1 MMNDKD
7 IALAVA
13 EAVEAAAAATAAVST
28 PRFRKLMLPVD
39 VDSEVESAVDL
50 LKEMYNEVVAAVI
63 LKSPPTLAPTV
74 VAASRPRILIDSFYV
89 LNAKGYKFVEQ
100 EHPPEVESKRSLE
113 VAAAPSKVEA
123 TINLK
128 ILINDKNLTT
138 IIAEEATTT
147 PKALKAQPNKL
158 KILMNGKDIALAMAE
173 AAEAAAATTAAV
185 QTTSFRKSMLL
196 VESAIDLLKE
206 MYNDVVAAAILK
218 SPACDAVAFIKSP
231 VTPAAAIDFF
241 VLCTF
246 TASSSDS
253 AAFVPPSTPLPSQPT
268 LTPTAMAAS
277 PPRIL
282 IDSFY
287 AELNANG
294 YKFAELE
301 HPPEAKPEHPPKVAA
316 APSKAG
322 AAINLKILIKGK
334 DLNTAIAKD
343 VTATLNAPKA
353 PKALKAALMK
363 LKILMN
369 DKDIALAMTEVVEA
383 AAAATATVPT
393 SRLRKPLFPVNVDL
407 EVESFTDLLK
417 EMYNEVVASAILK
430 SSELMLLVEEACDA
444 VAFIESPAA
453 PAAAIDIFVLC
464 TFMAFPSDYAA
475 YVLPPLRSLL
485 SLLVLRSILNLL
497 VLCSLR

>member
-1 MMNDKD
+1 MNDKD

-28 PRFRKLMLPVD
+28 PCFRKLMLSVD

-50 LKEMYNEVVAAVI
+50 LKEMYNEVVAA
-63 LKSPPTLAPTV
+63 
-74 VAASRPRILIDSFYV
+74 FYV
-89 LNAKGYKFVEQ
+89 ELNAKGYKFVEQ
-100 EHPPEVESKRSLE
+100 EHPPEAESEHSPE

-128 ILINDKNLTT
+128 ILINGKNLPTT
-138 IIAEEATTT
+138 IAEEATAT

-158 KILMNGKDIALAMAE
+158 KILMNDKDIALAMVE
-173 AAEAAAATTAAV
+173 AAEAAAATTTAV
-185 QTTSFRKSMLL
+185 QTTSFRKSMLP
-196 VESAIDLLKE
+196 VESAVDLLKE

-218 SPACDAVAFIKSP
+218 SPEACDAVAFIKSP
-231 VTPAAAIDFF
+231 VAAAAAIDFF

-246 TASSSDS
+246 TASSFDS
-253 AAFVPPSTPLPSQPT
+253 AAFVPPSTPLPPQPT

-282 IDSFY
+282 IDNFY

-301 HPPEAKPEHPPKVAA
+301 HPPEAKLEHPPKVAA

-322 AAINLKILIKGK
+322 VAINLKILIKGK

-353 PKALKAALMK
+353 LKAALMK
-363 LKILMN
+363 LKIVMN
-369 DKDIALAMTEVVEA
+369 DKDIALVMAEVVEA

-393 SRLRKPLFPVNVDL
+393 SRFRKPMLLVNVDL
-407 EVESFTDLLK
+407 EVESATDLLR
-417 EMYNEVVASAILK
+417 EMYNEV
-430 SSELMLLVEEACDA
+430 ELMLLVEEACDA

-464 TFMAFPSDYAA
+464 TFMASPSDYAT
-475 YVLPPLRSLL
+475 YVLPLLRSLL

>member
-1 MMNDKD
+1 MNDKD

-13 EAVEAAAAATAAVST
+13 EAVAAAATAAVST

-39 VDSEVESAVDL
+39 VDSEVESTIDL
-50 LKEMYNEVVAAVI
+50 LKEMYNEVVAA
-63 LKSPPTLAPTV
+63 
-74 VAASRPRILIDSFYV
+74 FYV
-89 LNAKGYKFVEQ
+89 ELNAKGYKFVEQ
-100 EHPPEVESKRSLE
+100 EHPPEAESEHSPE

-128 ILINDKNLTT
+128 ILINGKNLTT
-138 IIAEEATTT
+138 TIGEEATAT

-158 KILMNGKDIALAMAE
+158 KILMNDKDIALAMAE
-173 AAEAAAATTAAV
+173 AAEAAATTTAAV
-185 QTTSFRKSMLL
+185 QTTSFRKSMLP
-196 VESAIDLLKE
+196 VESAVDLLKE
-206 MYNDVVAAAILK
+206 MYNDVE
-218 SPACDAVAFIKSP
+218 ACDAVAFIKSP
-231 VTPAAAIDFF
+231 VAAAAAIDFF

-246 TASSSDS
+246 TASSSDY
-253 AAFVPPSTPLPSQPT
+253 AAFVPPSTPLPPQPT

-282 IDSFY
+282 IDNFY

-301 HPPEAKPEHPPKVAA
+301 HPPEAKLEHPPKVAA
-316 APSKAG
+316 TPSKAG

-353 PKALKAALMK
+353 LKAALMK
-363 LKILMN
+363 LKIVMN
-369 DKDIALAMTEVVEA
+369 DKDIALVMAEVVEA

-393 SRLRKPLFPVNVDL
+393 SRFRKPMLPVNVDL
-407 EVESFTDLLK
+407 EVESATDLLK

-430 SSELMLLVEEACDA
+430 SLVQLQISYDS
-444 VAFIESPAA
+444 FNKK
-453 PAAAIDIFVLC
+453 
-464 TFMAFPSDYAA
+464 
-475 YVLPPLRSLL
+475 RNNH
-485 SLLVLRSILNLL
+485 RN
-497 VLCSLR
+497 